1 MSDSKALRRR
11 LQRLGKGSKPEK
23 TPEAPTPSSQGLPP
37 GEDLQTE
44 FGKAYRLEQAYA
56 LDHQHGQ
63 TRLDE
68 LLDFSPHLAA
78 EVARDPGLNDVNV
91 EGLLFLDTE
100 TTGLA
105 GGAGTLAF
113 LVGVGAFVE
122 GQFRLRQYFLRQP
135 GEEQALLKALA
146 NDLEAAAGFVT
157 FNGRA
162 FDLPLVEM
170 RYQVGLRRRW
180 TLTQSPHLDL
190 LFPSRRLWR
199 KHLPDCTLGTIER
212 QVLGVERSHQ
222 DVPGALIPGMYL
234 DYLHSGDASDMN
246 RVLYHNAVDVLSL
259 VGLTARLLRTH
270 ESQDPGELV
279 GAEALGIARWHQ
291 AAERYDQA
299 EPAYRAALESRNA
312 DVRLEAMQRLTTYL
326 KRQDRR
332 EEAVAV
338 WEMWHQSAP
347 EDIRPC
353 IELAMVYEWHHVDLE
368 RAMAWA
374 QEALVC
380 LSHWP
385 AGWRRDRAWDAVQH
399 RVERLKTKK
408 GD

>member
-11 LQRLGKGSKPEK
+11 LQRLGRNSKPK
-23 TPEAPTPSSQGLPP
+23 QKPDAPLPSSQDLPP
-37 GEDLQTE
+37 GDDLQTE
-44 FGKAYRLEQAYA
+44 FGNAYRLEEVYA

-63 TRLDE
+63 TRLDD

-78 EVARDPGLNDVNV
+78 EVARDPGLSAVDLD
-91 EGLLFLDTE
+91 GLLFLDTE

-105 GGAGTLAF
+105 GGAGTLVF
-113 LVGVGAFVE
+113 LIGIGAFVQ

-135 GEEQALLKALA
+135 GEEQALLEALSQDLKAA
-146 NDLEAAAGFVT
+146 GGFVT

-180 TLTQSPHLDL
+180 ALTQSPHLDL

-234 DYLHSGDASDMN
+234 DYLRSGDASDMN

-259 VGLTARLLRTH
+259 VGLTARLLHTH
-270 ESQDPGELV
+270 QSQDPEELA
-279 GAEALGIARWHQ
+279 GAEALGVARWHQ
-291 AAERYDQA
+291 AARRYDQA
-299 EPAYRAALESRNA
+299 ETAYRAALGSRNE
-312 DVRLEAMQRLTTYL
+312 DVRLEAFRRLSRYL

-332 EEAVAV
+332 QEAVPV
-338 WEMWHQSAP
+338 WEAWHQSAP
-347 EDIRPC
+347 QDIRPC
-353 IELAMVYEWHHVDLE
+353 IELAMVYEWHQVDLE
-368 RAMAWA
+368 RALKWA
-374 QEALVC
+374 QEALIC
-380 LSHWP
+380 LSYWP
-385 AGWRRDRAWDAVQH
+385 ADWRRDQAWEAVQH
-399 RVERLKTKK
+399 RVERLKNKLSR
-408 GD
+408 